1 MAQIE
6 NVTFSKVMRLMLSL
20 SLDAWNNILLLSL
33 AAAAMAAVIVGCS
46 TYVIVQLQKHEATDA
61 RDAFERYKL
70 SVEGQVAEAKRQGIE
85 AGKSAGDAL
94 LRAAA
99 LEKQAQ
105 ELRAANLALQIK
117 VQPRRISG
125 DKSVQMAALLSRFE
139 TVPIAIVSRFFDPE
153 GTDFADDLSAVFTKE
168 KWAVVR
174 YENWTQSHK
183 GVFIATVEGTEL
195 PAEVEKI
202 IAAALDANN
211 TEHRTITISEADI
224 NTVSPSF
231 QPHVLYL
238 LVGAKP

>member
-1 MAQIE
+1 MAQTE
-6 NVTFSKVMRLMLSL
+6 NTTFPKGVRLMLGL
-20 SLDAWNNILLLSL
+20 TLDAWNNILFLSL
-33 AAAAMAAVIVGCS
+33 AAAGIAAVIVACS
-46 TYVIVQLQKHEATDA
+46 TYVIVQLQKREAADA
-61 RDAFERYKL
+61 HDAFERYKL
-70 SVEGQVAEAKRQGIE
+70 SVEGKVAEAKKEGIE

-105 ELRAANLALQIK
+105 ELRAANLALQVK

-125 DKSVQMAALLSRFE
+125 DKSAQMTALLSRFE
-139 TVPIAIVSRFFDPE
+139 TVPIAIVSRLFDPE
-153 GTDFADDLSAVFTKE
+153 GKDFADDLAAAFTKA

-183 GVFIATVEGTEL
+183 GVFIATVEGTKL
-195 PAEVEKI
+195 PTEVEQV
-202 IAAALDANN
+202 IAAALDTNN
-211 TEHRTITISEADI
+211 TEHNTITISEADI
-224 NTVSPSF
+224 SRVSPPF